1 MIRIAASEYP
11 ASPAWKNGASNPG
24 DTASTRGSGP
34 RPPAAI
40 AASIGSMDSTP
51 GAIAGPGG
59 VALLP
64 WHDIAAIIGL

>member
-1 MIRIAASEYP
+1 
-11 ASPAWKNGASNPG
+11 
-24 DTASTRGSGP
+24 
-34 RPPAAI
+34 
-40 AASIGSMDSTP
+40 MDSTP